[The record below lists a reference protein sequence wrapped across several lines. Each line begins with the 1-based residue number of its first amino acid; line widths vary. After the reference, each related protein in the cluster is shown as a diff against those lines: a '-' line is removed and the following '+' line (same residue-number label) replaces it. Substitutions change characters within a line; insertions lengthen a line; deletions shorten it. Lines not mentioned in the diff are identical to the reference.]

1 MYPEARIDVE
11 VSIGED
17 DVPKPDASTSQRE
30 APDDNDAGD
39 GGVSSA
45 EPKAPNPISSST
57 LKQSNPSTTDL
68 VSTDVPPSGRRGHKH
83 LAATRRNKSLLR
95 DHQVITQV

>member
-57 LKQSNPSTTDL
+57 LKQSNPSTADL
-68 VSTDVPPSGRRGHKH
+68 VSTDVPPGRHGHKH
-83 LAATRRNKSLLR
+83 LAATRQNKSLLW